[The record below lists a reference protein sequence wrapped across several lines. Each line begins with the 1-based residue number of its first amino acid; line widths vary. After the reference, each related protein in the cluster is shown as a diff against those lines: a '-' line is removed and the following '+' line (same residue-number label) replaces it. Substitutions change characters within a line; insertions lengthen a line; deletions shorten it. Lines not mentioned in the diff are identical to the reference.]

1 MPDSKVK
8 DIRIL
13 TAIKLVNEKFDQNF
27 DFNRLA
33 ETLNLSPS
41 RLRHL
46 FKSETGT
53 SFIKYLRRVR
63 MNQAKHL
70 LETSFFTVKETARR
84 VGITDASHFIRDFE
98 KQFGL
103 SPERYRRQFHS
114 AVNGRS
120 STLKLREKIEIA
132 ETASK

>member
-1 MPDSKVK
+1 
-8 DIRIL
+8 
-13 TAIKLVNEKFDQNF
+13 
-27 DFNRLA
+27 
-33 ETLNLSPS
+33 
-41 RLRHL
+41 
-46 FKSETGT
+46 
-53 SFIKYLRRVR
+53 

-114 AVNGRS
+114 AVNDRS

-132 ETASK
+132 EMASK